1 MEKAVVG
8 GVQAVRREIPILQLF
23 VQNWIDFMA
32 RNPAQISVLDV
43 VSWKEFC
50 GTKST
55 NSKIPYKAQ
64 QDLGT
69 RCYAARNSAW
79 ISAMEGILRN

>member
-50 GTKST
+50 GT
-55 NSKIPYKAQ
+55 
-64 QDLGT
+64 
-69 RCYAARNSAW
+69 
-79 ISAMEGILRN
+79 